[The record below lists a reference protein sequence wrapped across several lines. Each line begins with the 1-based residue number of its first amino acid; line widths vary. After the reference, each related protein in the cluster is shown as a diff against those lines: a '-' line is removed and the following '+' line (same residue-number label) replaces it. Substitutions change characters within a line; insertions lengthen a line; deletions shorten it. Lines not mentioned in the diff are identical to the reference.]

1 MKKLNWKRLAVIGIV
16 LVAMALGGCYEAPD
30 DPYVPPRYYS
40 ELYAWTGAAWVDVG
54 ASLAGGGGSG
64 LWEVDGT
71 ETQLIVADELDIQN
85 KSILNVLD
93 IDGVDIGTLDTT
105 VSSHTTSIG
114 TLQAVSHTQ
123 NTDIGLGALGT
134 KNPPIDAD
142 KVIYRDST
150 NSDALVTSTWTQ
162 VKTFLKS
169 YFDGSYPALADFN
182 TLSGT
187 VSSHTTALANLII
200 GTDVQAWDDDL
211 DDIAGLTPTDGNFIV
226 GDGADWTTESGAT
239 ARASLDVYS
248 TNETDAAIDA
258 SIAPHAANIADNAG
272 NITALKEIGI
282 VCSIDGGGSA
292 ITTGEKGHLE
302 IPFDC
307 TITGWTLLAD
317 QSGSIVIDV
326 WNDTYANFPP
336 TVADTIAGSEKPTLS
351 AVQKNQDLA
360 LGTWTTSVD
369 AGDILA
375 FNVDSAS
382 TVERVTLTITATR
395 AI

>member
-1 MKKLNWKRLAVIGIV
+1 VTTRKPNWKHLATIGIV
-16 LVAMALGGCYEAPD
+16 LIALLATGLGCNTQADAWEDTIYFD
-30 DPYVPPRYYS
+30 Q
-40 ELYAWTGAAWVDVG
+40 LYAWNGTAYVNVGTAAG
-54 ASLAGGGGSG
+54 SGGG

-105 VSSHTTSIG
+105 V
-114 TLQAVSHTQ
+114 A
-123 NTDIGLGALGT
+123 
-134 KNPPIDAD
+134 
-142 KVIYRDST
+142 
-150 NSDALVTSTWTQ
+150 
-162 VKTFLKS
+162 
-169 YFDGSYPALADFN
+169 
-182 TLSGT
+182 
-187 VSSHTTALANLII
+187 SHTTALANLVI

-248 TNETDAAIDA
+248 TGEADAAVDGLRD
-258 SIAPHAANIADNAG
+258 IA
-272 NITALKEIGI
+272 I
-282 VCSIDGGGSA
+282 VYIIDGGTVA
-292 ITTGEKGHLE
+292 ITTGEKGHLD

-307 TITGWTLLAD
+307 TITGWVLLSD

-326 WNDTYANFPP
+326 WRDTYDNFPP

-351 AVQKNQDLA
+351 SAQNNQDLD
-360 LGTWTTSVD
+360 LGTWTTSVT

-375 FNVDSAS
+375 FNVESCTS
-382 TVERVTLTITATR
+382 VTRIILTITATR
-395 AI
+395 G